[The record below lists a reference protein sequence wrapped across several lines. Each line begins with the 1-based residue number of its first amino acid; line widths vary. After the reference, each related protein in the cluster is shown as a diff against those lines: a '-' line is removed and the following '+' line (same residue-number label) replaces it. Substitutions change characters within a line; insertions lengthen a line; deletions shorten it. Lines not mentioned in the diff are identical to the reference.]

1 MSPIEE
7 IVLKETYLAGQLFRA
22 LFEKYNRLEN
32 KRHLYKDLKELTLIE
47 INTILVIGIG
57 KLKSMSEIANELGV
71 SFGTPTVTIDRL
83 IGKGLVERI
92 RDEGD
97 RRQVFIKLS
106 DQGSKVHQSVIEIRK
121 RVTEAIFGILT
132 PEERTSLVSI
142 LSKLNNHFDDFF
154 IEIK

>member
-1 MSPIEE
+1 MEE
-7 IVLKETYLAGQLFRA
+7 SVRKETYLAGQLFRQ

-32 KRHLYKDLKELTLIE
+32 KKNLYKDLKDLTLIE
-47 INTILVIGIG
+47 INTIIVIGIHER
-57 KLKSMSEIANELGV
+57 KSMSEIANQLGV

-92 RDEGD
+92 RDEED

-106 DQGSKVHQSVIEIRK
+106 ETGSKVHQSVIEIRK
-121 RVTEAIFGILT
+121 RVTEAIFGILS

-154 IEIK
+154 MDMK